1 MGIDKAPEVIAALQA
16 LLDLCDRLGVPG
28 VLAILLAV
36 PAALVAALLVL
47 EYLRTRH
54 MRQEADEHRKEMLA
68 LVEQHR
74 ADMEKVLRDLGAK
87 HAEVTQFYKDN
98 VELVKSYNRLAD
110 NFQDIVVNNTRAV
123 EHLASLAQANF
134 FCPIARESATGKK

>member
-16 LLDLCDRLGVPG
+16 LLDLCDRLGVPA
-28 VLAILLAV
+28 VLAVLLAV
-36 PAALVAALLVL
+36 PVALLVAL
-47 EYLRTRH
+47 LALDYLRTRH
-54 MRQEADEHRKEMLA
+54 MRQESEEHRREMLA

-74 ADMEKVLRDLGAK
+74 ANMEKVLRDLGAK

-98 VELVKSYNRLAD
+98 VELVKAYNRLAD

-134 FCPIARESATGKK
+134 FCPIAREAATGKK

>member
-1 MGIDKAPEVIAALQA
+1 MGIDKAPEIIAALQA

-28 VLAILLAV
+28 VLAVLLAV
-36 PAALVAALLVL
+36 PVALLVALLVL

-54 MRQEADEHRKEMLA
+54 MRQEAEEHRREMLA

-87 HAEVTQFYKDN
+87 HAEVSQFYKDN
-98 VELVKSYNRLAD
+98 VELVKAYNRLAD

-134 FCPIARESATGKK
+134 FCPVAREAATGKK

>member
-28 VLAILLAV
+28 LLAVLLAV
-36 PAALVAALLVL
+36 PVALLVALVVL
-47 EYLRTRH
+47 EYLRARH
-54 MRQEADEHRKEMLA
+54 MRQEAEEHRKEMLA

-98 VELVKSYNRLAD
+98 VELVRAYNRLAD

-134 FCPIARESATGKK
+134 FCPVAREAATGKK